1 MENNWRNC
9 GGKLT
14 NMLKVVLIKQFLL
27 KKDIIPTS
35 FLRLNLQGIQIFLSF
50 YIKILTLLTL
60 KIVEENWRHNMGME
74 NN

>member
-14 NMLKVVLIKQFLL
+14 NMLKVVLIKHFLL

-60 KIVEENWRHNMGME
+60 KIVEENWRHKMGME